1 MPPDEVK
8 PLLSITSAI
17 HKTNTKQTFS
27 DCEGSDQDP
36 WAYNWLVCTGILPSF
51 FGNPS
56 NLGIL
61 GWHQFRIPTL
71 MFKSSVQKESLWYW
85 LWLSPQLF
93 QAIVSPH
100 QADQCLSK
108 PILFSIWITL
118 DPNLLQLSIR
128 TLNLA
133 HTRHFLLP
141 QSDSPSQ
148 SARCVSWLSAL
159 GIPEWSL
166 CLTSSTCHGAGKE
179 VSLSPLVA
187 DGLVKEE
194 LDHAAFGRSVPGLD
208 RENGDGTAYST
219 QRASLFLS
227 LLILSNT
234 HKYDNT
240 FSYRRTRGVLLGYI
254 KDYIDLCLT
263 K

>member
-8 PLLSITSAI
+8 PLLSFTSAI
-17 HKTNTKQTFS
+17 HKTNTKQTFT

-71 MFKSSVQKESLWYW
+71 MFKRASSERVTLV
-85 LWLSPQLF
+85 LTVV
-93 QAIVSPH
+93 VSPTIPGYCVSTPSRPMSTETH
-100 QADQCLSK
+100 L
-108 PILFSIWITL
+108 IFHMGTWITL
-118 DPNLLQLSIR
+118 DSNLLQLSIR

-148 SARCVSWLSAL
+148 S
-159 GIPEWSL
+159 GIVCILTL
-166 CLTSSTCHGAGKE
+166 CSGYPRME
-179 VSLSPLVA
+179 
-187 DGLVKEE
+187 
-194 LDHAAFGRSVPGLD
+194 SVPHLLHMSRC
-208 RENGDGTAYST
+208 RERSQSVST
-219 QRASLFLS
+219 
-227 LLILSNT
+227 
-234 HKYDNT
+234 
-240 FSYRRTRGVLLGYI
+240 GG
-254 KDYIDLCLT
+254 
-263 K
+263 